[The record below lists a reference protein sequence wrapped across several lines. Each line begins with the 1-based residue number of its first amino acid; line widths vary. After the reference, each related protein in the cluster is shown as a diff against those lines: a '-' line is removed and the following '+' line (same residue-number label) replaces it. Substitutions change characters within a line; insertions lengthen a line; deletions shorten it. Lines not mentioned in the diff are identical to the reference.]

1 MKIGLII
8 PYKNA
13 AEWLPRCLNSIKGDF
28 KVFLVS
34 DYAPVDAHLI
44 AWSWGMDHPE
54 MMGAVLKGNP
64 WGQGVSYARNEGL
77 CEAIEQKCDYITF
90 LDADDELTPDA
101 YDNMIRTI
109 EAEPE
114 APIIQFNHYMIDK
127 NGWKVPR
134 MQNNAGTY
142 DLGNLPKLWVNC
154 NNKLIKV
161 ELLKNIRY
169 LFNTRLRHGEDEL
182 FVLECLAKA
191 RRIYCSNLFTMIYH
205 RDNPNSL
212 SKSTTLDDVLDEQ
225 RALYEFIVD
234 HSDDVPLRN
243 AVRIRNAELWDNAVY
258 RRVFGG
264 T

>member
-13 AEWLPRCLNSIKGDF
+13 AEWLPRCLNSIGDQPF
-28 KVFLVS
+28 EVYLINDHSEDNGHTYATGLGLARDNVFPMWLEY
-34 DYAPVDAHLI
+34 D
-44 AWSWGMDHPE
+44 DH
-54 MMGAVLKGNP
+54 
-64 WGQGVSYARNEGL
+64 GVAAARNEGL
-77 CEAIEQKCDYITF
+77 MEAVRSGCDYITF

-114 APIIQFNHYMIDK
+114 APLIQFNHYMLDK
-127 NGWKVPR
+127 KGWKTAR
-134 MQNNAGTY
+134 LHNNSGTY
-142 DLGNLPKLWVNC
+142 DLGRLPKLWVSSV
-154 NNKLIKV
+154 NKLFKT
-161 ELLKNIRY
+161 ELVKNIR
-169 LFNTRLRHGEDEL
+169 FNEQLRHGEDEL
-182 FVLECLAKA
+182 FILECLATA
-191 RRIYCSNLFTMIYH
+191 RRIYHSNLFTMIYH

-225 RALYEFIVD
+225 HALLKFIFD

-264 T
+264 AK

>member
-13 AEWLPRCLNSIKGDF
+13 AEWLPRCINSIGF
-28 KVFLVS
+28 QPFEVYLVNDHS
-34 DYAPVDAHLI
+34 EDNGHVYATGLGLVRDNITPLWLEHDEH
-44 AWSWGMDHPE
+44 
-54 MMGAVLKGNP
+54 
-64 WGQGVSYARNEGL
+64 GVAAARNEGL
-77 CEAIEQKCDYITF
+77 MEAIRSGCDYITF
-90 LDADDELTPDA
+90 LDADDELTFDA
-101 YDNMIRTI
+101 WDNMIRTI

-114 APIIQFNHYMIDK
+114 APIIQFNQYMLDK
-127 NGWKVPR
+127 NGWKIAR
-134 MQNNAGTY
+134 LHNNSGTY
-142 DLGNLPKLWVNC
+142 DLGKLPKLWTDC
-154 NNKLIKV
+154 TNKLIKT
-161 ELLKNIRY
+161 ELVKGIS
-169 LFNTRLRHGEDEL
+169 FNNQLRHGEDEL

-191 RRIYCSNLFTMIYH
+191 RRIYCSKLFTMIHH

-212 SKSTTLDDVLDEQ
+212 SKSTTLDDVMEEQ
-225 RALYEFIVD
+225 RALFKFIYD

>member
-34 DYAPVDAHLI
+34 DHAPAAEHLI
-44 AWSWGMDHPE
+44 AWNWGMDHPE
-54 MMGAVLKGNP
+54 MMGAVLRGNP
-64 WGQGVSYARNEGL
+64 LGQGVSYARNEGL
-77 CEAIEQKCDYITF
+77 CEAIEQECDYITF

-142 DLGNLPKLWVNC
+142 DLGNLPKLWVSSV
-154 NNKLIKV
+154 NKLFKT
-161 ELLKNIRY
+161 ELVKNIR
-169 LFNTRLRHGEDEL
+169 FNEQLRHGEDEL
-182 FVLECLAKA
+182 FILECLAKA
-191 RRIYCSNLFTMIYH
+191 RRIYCSKLFTMIYH

-225 RALYEFIVD
+225 HALLKFIFD

-264 T
+264 AK

>member
-34 DYAPVDAHLI
+34 DRALTDEHLI
-44 AWSWGMDHPE
+44 AWNWGMDHPE
-54 MMGAVLKGNP
+54 MMGAVLAGNP
-64 WGQGVSYARNEGL
+64 LGQGVSYARNEGL
-77 CEAIEQKCDYITF
+77 DEAIVQNCDYITF

-142 DLGNLPKLWVNC
+142 DLGHLPKLWVSSV
-154 NNKLIKV
+154 NKLFKT
-161 ELLKNIRY
+161 ELVKNIR
-169 LFNTRLRHGEDEL
+169 FNEQLRHGEDEL
-182 FVLECLAKA
+182 FILECLATA
-191 RRIYCSNLFTMIYH
+191 RRIYCSKLFTMIYH

-225 RALYEFIVD
+225 SALYEFIIE

-264 T
+264 AK

>member
-13 AEWLPRCLNSIKGDF
+13 AEWLPRCLNSIGNQPFEVYLVNDHSEDNGHVYATGLGLARDNIFPLWLEHGDYG
-28 KVFLVS
+28 V
-34 DYAPVDAHLI
+34 
-44 AWSWGMDHPE
+44 
-54 MMGAVLKGNP
+54 AV
-64 WGQGVSYARNEGL
+64 ARNEGL
-77 CEAIEQKCDYITF
+77 LEAIRSGCDYITF
-90 LDADDELTPDA
+90 LDADDELTFDA

-109 EAEPE
+109 EAEPD
-114 APIIQFNHYMIDK
+114 APLIQFNHYMLDK
-127 NGWKVPR
+127 NGWKTAR
-134 MQNNAGTY
+134 LHNNSGTY
-142 DLGNLPKLWVNC
+142 DLGRLPKLWVSC
-154 NNKLIKV
+154 TNKLIKS
-161 ELLKNIRY
+161 ELVKGIS
-169 LFNTRLRHGEDEL
+169 FNFQLRHGEDEL
-182 FVLECLAKA
+182 FILECLAKA

-225 RALYEFIVD
+225 RALLEFIID

-264 T
+264 AK